1 VRSGLDVRDACS
13 CHVDLDLA
21 DSAGP
26 AMRRALRGW
35 IRCVRGRAERH
46 TPCYFV
52 ATLLAT
58 RCEWL
63 PARKA
68 TASSKPCKGAKT
80 NCLGRKLSK
89 TPVQLRETKMASS
102 LTGRSSVPHLGHR
115 RTKLVGVELGEYELV
130 CLALEVKTATA
141 HPPGRSCA
149 GKPYPER

>member
-63 PARKA
+63 PARKT

-89 TPVQLRETKMASS
+89 TPRSAS
-102 LTGRSSVPHLGHR
+102 RN
-115 RTKLVGVELGEYELV
+115 KDGVEPNRALLG
-130 CLALEVKTATA
+130 AASGSSKD
-141 HPPGRSCA
+141 
-149 GKPYPER
+149 